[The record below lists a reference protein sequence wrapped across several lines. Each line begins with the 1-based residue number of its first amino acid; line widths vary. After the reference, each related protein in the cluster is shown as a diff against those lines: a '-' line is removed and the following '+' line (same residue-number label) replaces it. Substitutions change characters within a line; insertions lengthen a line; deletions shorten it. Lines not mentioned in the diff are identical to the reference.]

1 MTKHGACRQAIFAET
16 VEAAL
21 VGKPLAAA
29 TLAAGLAA
37 AGALDLMP
45 EEQYHVTMQPEGKDA
60 YRHNLGQNFL
70 YKFYLKLLGDDSAD
84 SLKTA
89 MTVLSSE
96 AGVSTGTQTFATKL
110 PADHPGAPPT
120 VYHSLLPS
128 AVGCTPS

>member
-1 MTKHGACRQAIFAET
+1 M
-16 VEAAL
+16 
-21 VGKPLAAA
+21 GKPLAAA

-60 YRHNLGQNFL
+60 YRHNLGQSFL

>member
-1 MTKHGACRQAIFAET
+1 M
-16 VEAAL
+16 
-21 VGKPLAAA
+21 GKPLAAA

-60 YRHNLGQNFL
+60 YRHNLGQSFL
-70 YKFYLKLLGDDSAD
+70 YKFYLKLLGDDLGHDNLDPMTTS
-84 SLKTA
+84 A

-96 AGVSTGTQTFATKL
+96 AGVSTGTQTFATEL

-120 VYHSLLPS
+120 VYHSLLSS